1 LISIDYPGNTN
12 DDDRQKK
19 KIDKVRTS
27 GEGQEEEKVRSMKR
41 TTHIQSFDAYSGLF
55 YSDKEEPVVAAI
67 PNKEDLWF
75 EVNDEDL
82 QEAYGRKLT
91 KEEMET
97 EERERKKLIVDQM
110 DAVKGK
116 KAKCVRSSFFL
127 YTNGLTDIY

>member
-1 LISIDYPGNTN
+1 
-12 DDDRQKK
+12 
-19 KIDKVRTS
+19 
-27 GEGQEEEKVRSMKR
+27 
-41 TTHIQSFDAYSGLF
+41 
-55 YSDKEEPVVAAI
+55 VAAI

-116 KAKCVRSSFFL
+116 KAKCVRSIFFFFFFFV
-127 YTNGLTDIY
+127 YKRID